1 MTAVVVALGV
11 VVALLGVLV
20 VGLLRSH
27 AEVLRALHELGVG
40 EDQLHGA
47 AAATPAARRAA
58 AAGSLRT
65 VAGVPEPPETSALG
79 RLVDIDGLDPYGGA
93 VRIGLAGGRGATLLA
108 FLTTG
113 CGTCQRFWRAFG
125 EDGLDR
131 VPGGARIVVV
141 TKGEEAESPAA
152 VAELAPD
159 HVTTVM
165 SSEAWDAYGVPGSP
179 YFVLVDGA
187 HGVVGEGSAT
197 TWPRVVDLLA
207 KAVADAGVDLDGRGR
222 ISRRA
227 LLGGGQRDREARAD
241 RELAAAGIEPGSP
254 ELYLSPD
261 DIDGGDAAPDGEPP
275 S

>member
-1 MTAVVVALGV
+1 VTAVVVALGV

-47 AAATPAARRAA
+47 TPAARRAA
-58 AAGSLRT
+58 AEGSLRT
-65 VAGVPEPPETSALG
+65 VAGVPEPAETSALG
-79 RLVDIDGLDPYGGA
+79 RLVDIDGLDPHGGA
-93 VRIGLAGGRGATLLA
+93 VRIGLAGGRGTTLLA

-131 VPGGARIVVV
+131 ARVPGDARIVVV
-141 TKGEEAESPAA
+141 TKGEEAESPAT

-159 HVTTVM
+159 QVTTVM
-165 SSEAWDAYGVPGSP
+165 SSDAWDAYAVPGSP

-187 HGVVGEGSAT
+187 HGVVGEGSAA
-197 TWPRVVDLLA
+197 TWPQVVDLLA

-222 ISRRA
+222 LSRRA

-254 ELYLSPD
+254 ELYLAPD
-261 DIDGGDAAPDGEPP
+261 DIDGGEAAPDEEPP